1 MNVEAITNEQIEAM
15 IAEILDSSK
24 YRGLS
29 IPHATLLDLFMQELP
44 NHKRSKE
51 LKQSVK
57 TKLHRIVAPYLG
69 DPDYNQAAIDLDNAI
84 KDGEQAI
91 DGFCLEMLA
100 SHASTRERLPIMEH
114 FYEQIFNQTGIPAS
128 ILDLAC
134 GLNPFA
140 LPWMH
145 LPLSSSYYAYDLH
158 QPRVELINHFLKHIQ
173 RPELAVCSDI
183 LVEPPQVIAEVAFF
197 FKEAHR
203 FEQRQ
208 RGSNRLFWLA
218 LPVKTLVVSLPAI
231 SLSGRHDKIDQHQ
244 RLVYDAIRGT
254 DWPVTEIS
262 AGSELIFIIK
272 KAV

>member
-1 MNVEAITNEQIEAM
+1 MNMEAITNEQIEAM

-29 IPHATLLDLFMQELP
+29 MPHATLLDLFVQELP

-51 LKQSVK
+51 LKQAVK

-69 DPDYNQAAIDLDNAI
+69 DPDYKQATVDLDNAA
-84 KDGEQAI
+84 KDGDQAI
-91 DGFCLEMLA
+91 YAFCQEMLS
-100 SHASTRERLPIMEH
+100 SHASTRERLPIMER
-114 FYEQIFNQTGIPAS
+114 FYEQIFSEIGIPAS

-145 LPLSSSYYAYDLH
+145 LPDSSNYYAFDLH
-158 QPRVELINHFLKHIQ
+158 QPRVNLINRLFKYIQ
-173 RPELAVCSDI
+173 RSELAVCSDI
-183 LVEPPQVIAEVAFF
+183 LVEPPQVKAEVAFF

-208 RGSNRLFWLA
+208 RGSNRPFWLA

-244 RLVYDAIRGT
+244 RLVYEAIHGT
-254 DWPVTEIS
+254 DWPVTEINV
-262 AGSELIFIIK
+262 GSELIFIIK
-272 KAV
+272 KAE